1 MRIAV
6 LHDEYITRNAHGVSG
21 EDNLVELEI
30 KLLKE
35 KGHEVIDLRGIE
47 IGLCRKILQGSIH
60 VFGFGKG
67 LPKFRENCDVI
78 HVHNLNQRT
87 GYAWLKNSSFP
98 IVQSL
103 HNLRTFCPISIGWR
117 DGNQCFEC
125 LDNPTSIWNYQCGGI
140 YGIAGSFRHIF
151 FQSDRPQLLYPRRLI
166 ASSNMMKKL
175 FSHVFPREKID
186 VIHNPGV
193 VTTQQGILRPRKG
206 WLFAGRF
213 VAEKG
218 IVSLIE
224 NWPEEETLD
233 IAGSGP
239 LLAKVNTL
247 IGKKSNLKY
256 IGTFKSDE
264 KEVYGKYEGLVFASS
279 WMEGSPLVV
288 ADAICNGT
296 PVIAFGSSAVIEQIA
311 LTDGGVYMGERVTK
325 EALRQGIS
333 QIRKNYT
340 KLSDSCLKAGSGVL
354 STEHWIQ
361 NIEQSLTLAVT
372 QR

>member
-1 MRIAV
+1 M
-6 LHDEYITRNAHGVSG
+6 LHDEYIARNTQGVSG
-21 EDNLVELEI
+21 EDNLVDLEI
-30 KLLKE
+30 KLLQE

-47 IGLCRKILQGSIH
+47 FGLRRKILQGSIH

-125 LDNPTSIWNYQCGGI
+125 LDNPTSVWNYQCGGI
-140 YGIAGSFRHIF
+140 YGIAGSFRHIL
-151 FQSDRPQLLYPRRLI
+151 FQSNRPQLLYPRRLI
-166 ASSNMMKKL
+166 ASSNMMKNL
-175 FSHVFPREKID
+175 FVNVFPPQQID
-186 VIHNPGV
+186 VVHNPGV
-193 VTTQQGILRPRKG
+193 VATQLDFLRPRKG
-206 WLFAGRF
+206 WIFAGRF
-213 VAEKG
+213 VEEKG
-218 IVSLIE
+218 VVSLIE

-233 IAGSGP
+233 IAGNGP
-239 LLAKVNTL
+239 LLPKVMAL
-247 IGKKSNLKY
+247 IEKKSNVKY
-256 IGTFKSDE
+256 IGTFKNDE
-264 KEVYGKYEGLVFASS
+264 KAIYGNYEGFLFAST

-311 LTDGGVYMGERVTK
+311 MTDGGFYMGVRVTK
-325 EALRQGIS
+325 EGLRRGIS
-333 QIRKNYT
+333 QVRTNRT
-340 KLSDSCLKAGSGVL
+340 NLFNSCLKASSGVL
-354 STEHWIQ
+354 SPEHWIQ
-361 NIEQSLTLAVT
+361 NIEHSLKLAVN